1 MHETNEIYP
10 DMFESI
16 TSMYIIDD
24 DEMKY
29 QQNFR
34 MIPEDELATIMES
47 ENEEEETS
55 YFEEYCEYK

>member
-1 MHETNEIYP
+1 MDETNEIDL

-47 ENEEEETS
+47 ENDEEETS

>member
-1 MHETNEIYP
+1 MDETNEIDP

-16 TSMYIIDD
+16 TSMYNIDD

-47 ENEEEETS
+47 ENDEEETS